1 MHDQKPYPKIVA
13 PLMYVTVR
21 DPKTFLLFLM
31 KIMKLLYM
39 PFDLHTPVFSVNI
52 GFYHLQTDFEAFLID
67 KLAV

>member
-52 GFYHLQTDFEAFLID
+52 GFHHL
-67 KLAV
+67 